1 MKKQQGFSSGF
12 FSVVTLV
19 AGTALMALGPQTS
32 LSEDSPKTAEATP
45 SSSPSSGSS
54 GNSSG
59 SSSSNQGEGEH
70 VAASNTATNTL
81 SASSCL
87 SDPIVLDEIKKKREE
102 IDQKWKELNA
112 HEAELKA
119 RETAINEELKK
130 LQDTRDEI
138 AKLEDTQKKG
148 SEEKIAKVVETL
160 ENMSPKS
167 SAQMLSTL
175 DDGLAVAAISQM
187 STQKLAKVMNVMEPA
202 RASKLTE
209 LLAGVVRAKHGATAS
224 VGSVTT
230 SHDVA
235 ETAIVAEKSTDKV
248 AAAKKGEKTN
258 DQQSESIITGG
269 NEPDSQRNPSSESK

>member
-12 FSVVTLV
+12 FAVVTLV
-19 AGTALMALGPQTS
+19 AGTVLMALGPQTS
-32 LSEDSPKTAEATP
+32 LSEDSSPKTAEIAP
-45 SSSPSSGSS
+45 SSSPSA
-54 GNSSG
+54 
-59 SSSSNQGEGEH
+59 SSSSNQGEAEH
-70 VAASNTATNTL
+70 VDSNTATNTL

-209 LLAGVVRAKHGATAS
+209 LLAGVVRAKHGSTAQAA
-224 VGSVTT
+224 SVTT

-235 ETAIVAEKSTDKV
+235 ETAIVASTDK
-248 AAAKKGEKTN
+248 AAATKKGEKTN

-269 NEPDSQRNPSSESK
+269 NEPESQRKPSSESQ